1 MRWFLTASVGVD
13 CRGVVGGAASS
24 KPRFS
29 CCLPA
34 AGGVNGGVGVGR
46 PLGGDVRGSDG
57 AVAGR
62 EPTLAT
68 DPRGSRLYSWTSS
81 GAVVSP
87 PPGLPLQPP
96 LLSIHFFEATTS
108 AWMFVMPAGA

>member
-1 MRWFLTASVGVD
+1 MRWLLTASVGA
-13 CRGVVGGAASS
+13 RGVVGGAASS

-34 AGGVNGGVGVGR
+34 AGGGVNGGVGVGR
-46 PLGGDVRGSDG
+46 PLDGDVRGSDG

-68 DPRGSRLYSWTSS
+68 DPRGCRLYSLTSS

>member
-1 MRWFLTASVGVD
+1 MAGST
-13 CRGVVGGAASS
+13 RGT
-24 KPRFS
+24 
-29 CCLPA
+29 LPGQTT
-34 AGGVNGGVGVGR
+34 AGGEDFAVAK
-46 PLGGDVRGSDG
+46 LRGSDG

-96 LLSIHFFEATTS
+96 LLSIHFFEATPS
-108 AWMFVMPAGA
+108 AWMFVMPEGGLSRLADRLRPLCSR